1 MAIQPILHHPDPRL
15 RIKAKPVVTFD
26 AALQRLIDDMFDTMY
41 DAPGIGLAANQ
52 IGVDLR
58 IAVMDLGDGDAKPM
72 VIINPEVTDTSDRQ
86 MMEEGCLSVPGALD
100 KVERFNRLHLRALDR
115 DGQPF
120 EFEAEGLM
128 AQAIQHE
135 IDHLDGKLY
144 IDYLSSLKR
153 ERILKKLK
161 KPRSW
166 RDENGV
172 CWHPGVFGRRARCP
186 AQRRARHCR
195 RVYPARPPGWAR
207 PQAQ

>member
-1 MAIQPILHHPDPRL
+1 MAIRPILHHPDPRL

-52 IGVDLR
+52 IGVDQR
-58 IAVMDLGDGDAKPM
+58 IAVMDLADGDSKPM
-72 VIINPEVTDTSDRQ
+72 VIINPEISEPGDRKV
-86 MMEEGCLSVPGALD
+86 MEEGCLSVPGALD
-100 KVERFNRLHLRALDR
+100 KVERYNHLRLKALDR
-115 DGQPF
+115 DGKPF

-161 KPRSW
+161 KA
-166 RDENGV
+166 EKM
-172 CWHPGVFGRRARCP
+172 AE
-186 AQRRARHCR
+186 
-195 RVYPARPPGWAR
+195 
-207 PQAQ
+207 